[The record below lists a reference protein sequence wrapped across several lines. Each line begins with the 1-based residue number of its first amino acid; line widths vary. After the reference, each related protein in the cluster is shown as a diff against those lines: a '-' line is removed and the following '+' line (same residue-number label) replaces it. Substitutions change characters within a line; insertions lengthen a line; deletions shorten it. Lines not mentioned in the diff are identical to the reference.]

1 MITGKIEFDKKL
13 DKLLEVD
20 LVPAVGKGIKQVR
33 EYAQSGCPSF
43 DGELREKIK
52 TDVEEDEALVRGVC
66 WPDVKHGVFV
76 ELGTGPKGQADH
88 DGISPEVT
96 VSYTQEPWWIHEGP
110 GENEIDRS
118 VAEHY
123 HFPFI
128 DTPQGR
134 FYKCSGQAAQPYLY
148 PALKDNKDEILKIMG
163 EEIKK
168 QL

>member
-1 MITGKIEFDKKL
+1 MIVGKLEL
-13 DKLLEVD
+13 DKHFEKMSHVSIRN
-20 LVPAVGKGIKQVR
+20 GIEKGISLVQGAAK
-33 EYAQSGCPSF
+33 SNCPSF
-43 DGELREKIK
+43 DGELRQSIC
-52 TDVEEDEALVRGVC
+52 TDIEESNDIVRGFC
-66 WPDVKHGVFV
+66 GPDAKHGTFV
-76 ELGTGPKGQADH
+76 ELGTGPKGQANH

-96 VSYTQEPWWIHEGP
+96 VAYTQEPWWIHEGP

-123 HFPFI
+123 HFPYI

-148 PALKDNKDEILKIMG
+148 PALKDNEDEIIKMMG
-163 EEIKK
+163 EEVKK